1 MLNALVAGTRDPEV
15 LAELAKG
22 QLRKKLP
29 PLQEALTG
37 RFGVRHTVVVS
48 EILAHLDYLDETIE
62 RLSGA
67 IDEAIA
73 PFADARDRL
82 ATIPGVNTR
91 LAEAIIGEI
100 GVDMT
105 RFPTTSHL
113 ASWAGMCPG
122 HHELAGK
129 SRKGTARRADNW
141 LQRHLT
147 LAARPTQGTYLS
159 SQYHR
164 LAMRRGKR
172 RARKAVGHSIL
183 VAAWHILSA
192 VGVTYQDLGPD
203 WFDRRNDPLRR
214 ARRKMAEL
222 STLGCIV
229 QPNADG
235 TTTVT
240 LPAA

>member
-37 RFGVRHTVVVS
+37 RFGVRHIVVVS
-48 EILAHLDYLDETIE
+48 EILAHLDYLNETIE

-147 LAARPTQGTYLS
+147 LAARPPRERIS
-159 SQYHR
+159 
-164 LAMRRGKR
+164 
-172 RARKAVGHSIL
+172 
-183 VAAWHILSA
+183 
-192 VGVTYQDLGPD
+192 
-203 WFDRRNDPLRR
+203 RRNITGLRCAGASAAPAKPSGIRSWWRPGTSSPPLASPTRTSDLTGSTAATTPSAAPV
-214 ARRKMAEL
+214 ARW
-222 STLGCIV
+222 
-229 QPNADG
+229 PN
-235 TTTVT
+235 
-240 LPAA
+240 